1 MQSLEI
7 SSSLGEVRVSTREKP
22 SSWEFIGAIGSRW
35 EARGLTGFRWIS
47 LDYRWI
53 DVGFL
58 EISSS
63 WVRFEFLRE
72 SSQVRGNSLE
82 PLDLVGK
89 HED

>member
-1 MQSLEI
+1 VGILWSRRI
-7 SSSLGEVRVSTREKP
+7 SLGN
-22 SSWEFIGAIGSRW
+22 
-35 EARGLTGFRWIS
+35 ARIRWIS
-47 LDYRWI
+47 LDPLDYRWI
-53 DVGFL
+53 DVGFP

-63 WVRFEFLRE
+63 WVKFEFLRE